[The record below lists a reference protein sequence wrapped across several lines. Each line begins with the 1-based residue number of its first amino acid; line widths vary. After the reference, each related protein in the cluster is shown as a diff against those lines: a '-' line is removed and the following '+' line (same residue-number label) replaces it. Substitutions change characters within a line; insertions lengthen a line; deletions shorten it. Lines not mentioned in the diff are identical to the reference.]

1 MRVLISSLALASL
14 VWLYV
19 TMTALVEWYIGG

>member
-14 VWLYV
+14 VWPYV
-19 TMTALVEWYIGG
+19 TMTALGEWYIGG